1 MTEGRLAG
9 NLDLSSLSP
18 RESDVLEV
26 AIQGLSAREIADRLS
41 LTEATVRSHLSAAY
55 SKLGVSGRVEL
66 LARMN
71 ADAGRERTAPAAADL
86 GDGDPESADR
96 AHRADRL
103 RVGHRSMAMWAYS
116 LWFGAVFA
124 EGFYGHTTMIDGKPD
139 TGLLYVWTAM
149 ALAGS
154 ILVVIKNLRIA
165 DRRLRSRF
173 WLSDLAVI
181 STALLLL
188 AVLPASIGM
197 VRGIVLLLIFG
208 PYMYWYLKT
217 LIAANLWQ
225 PRPGAR

>member
-1 MTEGRLAG
+1 MTEGRLAP
-9 NLDLSSLSP
+9 NLDLSLLSP

-26 AIQGLSAREIADRLS
+26 AVQGLSAREIADRLS

-71 ADAGRERTAPAAADL
+71 SDSGRGRTAPAAEDL
-86 GDGDPESADR
+86 GSGVPESAGTTG
-96 AHRADRL
+96 RL
-103 RVGHRSMAMWAYS
+103 RVGHRTLAFWAYS
-116 LWFGAVFA
+116 VWFGSVFA
-124 EGFYGHTTMIDGKPD
+124 EAFYGHTTMIDGKPD
-139 TGLLYVWTAM
+139 AGLLYVWTVM
-149 ALAGS
+149 GFVGS
-154 ILVVIKNLRIA
+154 LLVVIKNQRIA

-173 WLSDLAVI
+173 WLTDLAVI
-181 STALLLL
+181 SAALVLL

-197 VRGIVLLLIFG
+197 VRGIVLLMIFG
-208 PYMYWYLKT
+208 PYVYWYQKA